1 MVYRLKNIEGHNIE
15 DLKNKI
21 DKKTHRFIT
30 YPYSISL
37 IIGNIN
43 LFSPVY
49 FLESKNT
56 KKHTLKYNLIS
67 FFLGWWSIPFGP
79 SNTIKSIKTNTKGG
93 VDVTEDIMLNIN
105 NSSLESKKV
114 KIEEIYSFFKHPQK
128 STEKDFIKSIKKTQ
142 SLVSSKEIYIG
153 QYTNTNEFSY
163 TIGFEEI
170 SNESKD
176 ELMLNLRKY
185 FYKHVNIEIIQID
198 KENQFDQ
205 RLIEL
210 GKKIRY

>member
-1 MVYRLKNIEGHNIE
+1 MVHRLKNIEGHSIE
-15 DLKNKI
+15 GLKTRV

-49 FLESKNT
+49 FLESENT

-79 SNTIKSIKTNTKGG
+79 SNTLKSIKTNTK
-93 VDVTEDIMLNIN
+93 TK
-105 NSSLESKKV
+105 SLIASQ
-114 KIEEIYSFFKHPQK
+114 EIY
-128 STEKDFIKSIKKTQ
+128 
-142 SLVSSKEIYIG
+142 LG

-170 SNESKD
+170 SDESKD
-176 ELMLNLRKY
+176 ELMLNLRKN
-185 FYKHVNIEIIQID
+185 FYKHVNIEIIQIN
-198 KENQFDQ
+198 KENEFDQ
-205 RLIEL
+205 RLTEL
-210 GKKIRY
+210 GKKIRH